1 MIVHFRS
8 TFGARTS
15 LPISLYRFL
24 ESRLFVHCPPL
35 WFSAHVLYSSINKRS
50 VQTFVGFEPHTFCAF
65 VITSGLV
72 KANLF
77 DILSRSKGVTK
88 SYSSGMPD
96 E

>member
-15 LPISLYRFL
+15 LPISLHRFL

-35 WFSAHVLYSSINKRS
+35 WFSTHVLYSSINKRF
-50 VQTFVGFEPHTFCAF
+50 VQAFVGFEPHTFCAF
-65 VITSGLV
+65 VITRGLV
-72 KANLF
+72 KANQF
-77 DILSRSKGVTK
+77 DILSRSKEVIE
-88 SYSSGMPD
+88 SYSSGIPD